1 MRAAIGLGT
10 SLGDRR
16 ARLELTVRRIH
27 RWPGVE
33 VIACSRW
40 YRTPPMR
47 GGAARNP
54 FLNGVVLLET
64 ECDADELLSL
74 CQREERIAGRRR
86 GATWG
91 DRTLDL
97 DLLLVGDQLIDTPQ
111 LTLPH
116 PGVANRSFVRAPLL
130 DVWPEAAHPLHHR
143 PIASLPPAS
152 LPRAW
157 HVGLGARALYPPGP
171 TNLG

>member
-16 ARLELTVRRIH
+16 GRLELTVRRIH
-27 RWPGVE
+27 RWPGVD
-33 VIACSRW
+33 VVACSRW
-40 YRTPPMR
+40 YCTPPMR

-64 ECDADELLSL
+64 DCNADQLLAL

-97 DLLLVGDQLIDTPQ
+97 DVLLVGNQVIDTPL
-111 LTLPH
+111 LTVPH
-116 PGVANRSFVRAPLL
+116 PGVASRAFVRTPLL
-130 DVWPEAAHPLHHR
+130 DVWPDALHPRHSV
-143 PIASLPPAS
+143 PIATLPAAQ

-157 HVGLGARALYPPGP
+157 RVGQGARALYPPDAALVG
-171 TNLG
+171 